1 MQVMLKRIALA
12 LCLALFAHP
21 LAAVAAADPSAP
33 ADEYFGAYHLSVLGM
48 RNSLHD
54 LADYGPEQ
62 AERVYAKLIVIDDAV
77 AEWRERFPADP
88 WIPKLGLRMA
98 RLFAQIG
105 VRDSAAHER
114 ATCAWLIATYPGSS
128 ESVLAANLRDGQSDD
143 ADPSVPIA
151 APVAATIAS
160 APVAAAPTV
169 IAPVASAAEIPV
181 TSNSLTADSDAPGL
195 APDPTPAP
203 AAPAHNAT
211 VPIVAGAVVGVAAV
225 LLLMRHHH

>member
-105 VRDSAAHER
+105 VRDSAAH
-114 ATCAWLIATYPGSS
+114 
-128 ESVLAANLRDGQSDD
+128 QSDD

>member
-114 ATCAWLIATYPGSS
+114 A
-128 ESVLAANLRDGQSDD
+128 ANLRDGQSDD